1 MYDVIEN
8 AKGDIRMNHRKKAAV
23 QVFLLLAGAVML
35 CFGAW
40 RGEAET
46 VLSKA
51 INVCLECVGIGS
63 KEVGCVGCYV
73 PLQGYVSSGSRTAH
87 QYSSAKLF

>member
-8 AKGDIRMNHRKKAAV
+8 AKGDIRMNNRKKAAV

-51 INVCLECVGIGS
+51 INVCLECVGIG
-63 KEVGCVGCYV
+63 
-73 PLQGYVSSGSRTAH
+73 
-87 QYSSAKLF
+87 